1 MSETKRSYAAVL
13 GALSVILIG
22 LFLVC
27 AQQRGAVS
35 EGSDMTADDAQFK
48 QELLEML
55 DMAQDQKQ
63 TKSDTS
69 AAVFKE
75 NKGDSTSDVLSL
87 LTSEDTTK
95 AASVS
100 KPVTPTPAI
109 EDTTT
114 SAEEPL
120 FFAEEPAAE
129 PAPVPAAESA
139 PAAEPA
145 VTAKASETTK
155 NANELNK
162 EMLTQAKEEVDRLE
176 KLYDHR
182 SGAADSLRRIIEN
195 RTGRIKDLELHL
207 SAIAS
212 TSDNQKSTRRASSSS
227 KVVQDPAFVAAYESA
242 RDKFEHFDY
251 QGAID
256 ALQSLLKQN
265 PNNPLA
271 DNCQYWIGE
280 CYFGLKQFQTAIIEF
295 QKVFAYVQ
303 NDKYDDA
310 QLMIAQ
316 AYNRMGQKDRARV
329 EFETFINNYIDS
341 EYLPIAKRK
350 MENI

>member
-1 MSETKRSYAAVL
+1 MRETKRSYAAVL

-35 EGSDMTADDAQFK
+35 EGSDMTADDEQFK

-69 AAVFKE
+69 AAVFQE

-129 PAPVPAAESA
+129 PAAELAAPAKAAETS
-139 PAAEPA
+139 
-145 VTAKASETTK
+145 K

-162 EMLTQAKEEVDRLE
+162 EMLAQAKDEVDRLE
-176 KLYDHR
+176 KLFDHR

-207 SAIAS
+207 STLAS
-212 TSDNQKSTRRASSSS
+212 TSDSQKSTKRSSSGS
-227 KVVQDPAFVAAYESA
+227 KYVQDPAFVAAYESA

-256 ALQSLLKQN
+256 AFQALLKQN
-265 PNNPLA
+265 PNDPLA

-316 AYNRMGQKDRARV
+316 SYTRMGQKDRARV

-341 EYLPIAKRK
+341 EYLPVAKRK
-350 MENI
+350 IENI